1 MMRGSSY
8 LEFAIGIFDS
18 HQPGVVAHWH
28 YFMEIMRDTLLQHL
42 SRFFFMFYIESS
54 SAAQE
59 K

>member
-28 YFMEIMRDTLLQHL
+28 NIMEIRRDTLLQHL

-54 SAAQE
+54 AAQE